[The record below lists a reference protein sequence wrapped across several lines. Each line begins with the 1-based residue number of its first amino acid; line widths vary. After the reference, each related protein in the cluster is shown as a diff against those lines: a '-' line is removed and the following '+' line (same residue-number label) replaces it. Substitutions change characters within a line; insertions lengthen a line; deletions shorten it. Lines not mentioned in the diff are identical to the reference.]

1 MKIERMQYLFSFF
14 RIETFFRQK
23 IGANGWISRDIWY
36 WEGGTSMAQRRTDLA
51 VEAHQLWREGAGDAS
66 SLPGVRAEE
75 EDREG
80 FSATAVTISSQEAAQ
95 ALGKPQGTY
104 ITLELDGLLRREEN
118 AFQRAVHAVADC
130 LRPLLPE
137 SGPALVIGLG
147 NRAVTP
153 DLIGPLAVD
162 NLLATRHLVE
172 QIPEHFG
179 GLRPV
184 AAAAPGVL
192 ASTGM
197 ESSLV
202 AQALAVRLKPSCVVV
217 VDALACRSLDRLC
230 RTVQL
235 SNAGVVPGSGVG
247 NHRSALDRESLGVP
261 VFTVGAPTVVDGAT
275 LALDLLERAGRPDM
289 DRADLPGGED
299 FFVTPR
305 EVDQR
310 VADLGRVLG
319 YAVSMALNP
328 SLSVEELVTLLE

>member
-1 MKIERMQYLFSFF
+1 
-14 RIETFFRQK
+14 
-23 IGANGWISRDIWY
+23 
-36 WEGGTSMAQRRTDLA
+36 MAQRRTDLA
-51 VEAHQLWREGAGDAS
+51 VEAHQLWREGAEDAA

-80 FSATAVTISSQEAAQ
+80 FPVTTVTISSAEGAE

-104 ITLELDGLLRREEN
+104 ITIELDGLLRREEG
-118 AFQRAVHAVADC
+118 AFRRAAEAVAGC

-137 SGPALVIGLG
+137 EGPALVVGLG

-162 NLLATRHLVE
+162 HLLVTRHLVE
-172 QIPEHFG
+172 QVPEHFG
-179 GLRPV
+179 DLRPV

-202 AQALAVRLKPSCVVV
+202 AQALAERLKPACVIA
-217 VDALACRSLDRLC
+217 VDALASRSLDRLC

-235 SNAGVVPGSGVG
+235 SDAGVVPGSGVG
-247 NHRSALDRESLGVP
+247 NHRAALDRNSLGVP

-275 LALDLLERAGRPDM
+275 LVLDLLERAGRAVPE
-289 DRADLPGGED
+289 REELPVGGD

-310 VADLGRVLG
+310 AADLGKVLG

-328 SLSVEELVTLLE
+328 SLTVDDLTMLLE

>member
-1 MKIERMQYLFSFF
+1 
-14 RIETFFRQK
+14 
-23 IGANGWISRDIWY
+23 
-36 WEGGTSMAQRRTDLA
+36 MAQRRTDLA
-51 VEAHQLWREGAGDAS
+51 VESHQLWREGAGDAA
-66 SLPGVRAEE
+66 SLPGVRAQE

-80 FSATAVTISSQEAAQ
+80 FPITTVTITSPEAAQ

-104 ITLELDGLLRREEN
+104 VTLELDGLLRREEN
-118 AFQRAVHAVADC
+118 AFQRAVGAVAAS

-137 SGPALVIGLG
+137 TGPALVVGLG

-162 NLLATRHLVE
+162 HLLVTRHLVE
-172 QIPEHFG
+172 QVPEHFG
-179 GLRPV
+179 DLRPV

-202 AQALAVRLKPSCVVV
+202 AGALAQRLKPSCVVA
-217 VDALACRSLDRLC
+217 VDALASRSLDRLC

-235 SNAGVVPGSGVG
+235 SDVGVIPGSGVG

-261 VFTVGAPTVVDGAT
+261 VFTVGVPTVVDGAT
-275 LALDLLERAGRPDM
+275 LALDLLERAGRPEP
-289 DRADLPGGED
+289 DRTDLSGGGD

-310 VADLGRVLG
+310 VADLGKVLG
-319 YAVSMALNP
+319 YAVSIALNP
-328 SLSVEELVTLLE
+328 SLSVDELTMLLE

>member
-1 MKIERMQYLFSFF
+1 
-14 RIETFFRQK
+14 
-23 IGANGWISRDIWY
+23 
-36 WEGGTSMAQRRTDLA
+36 MAQRRTDLA
-51 VEAHQLWREGAGDAS
+51 VEAHQLWREGAGDAA

-75 EDREG
+75 ESREG
-80 FSATAVTISSQEAAQ
+80 FPVTTVTISSPEGAR

-104 ITLELDGLLRREEN
+104 ITIELDGLLRREEG
-118 AFQRAVHAVADC
+118 AFRRAAEAVAGC

-137 SGPALVIGLG
+137 KGPALVIGLG
-147 NRAVTP
+147 SRAVTP

-162 NLLATRHLVE
+162 HMLVTRHLVE
-172 QIPEHFG
+172 QVPEHFG
-179 GLRPV
+179 DLRPV

-202 AQALAVRLKPSCVVV
+202 AQALAERLKPACVIA
-217 VDALACRSLDRLC
+217 VDALASRSLDRLC

-235 SNAGVVPGSGVG
+235 SDAGVVPGSGVG
-247 NHRSALDRESLGVP
+247 NHRAALDRESLGVP

-275 LALDLLERAGRPDM
+275 LALDLLERAGRRAPD
-289 DRADLPGGED
+289 REDLPAGED

-310 VADLGRVLG
+310 AADLGKVLG

-328 SLSVEELVTLLE
+328 SLTVDDLTMLLE